1 MPQMIPAGESLHI
14 EFKSDRNRLPDRD
27 LLAAVVCLANTDGG
41 TIFLGVEKDGT
52 VTGLHLA
59 HADLSGLPALIAN
72 RTVPPVSVRVSSLTE
87 SGKEIARIDV
97 PKSRKLIATS
107 EGLLQRRRLL
117 ADGTPECV
125 PFLPHEFSSR
135 DSDLGLLDY
144 SSLPV
149 REASEAEIDPLERE
163 RLRQMVERYGGD
175 HTLAGLSDAELDSA
189 LGLVRLEQ
197 GRRTPTVSGLLILG
211 RESAIRQH
219 LPTHEVAFQVLDG
232 TQVRVNDFFRLPL
245 LKTFEL
251 VTERFEARVE
261 EDEVQVG
268 LFRVPI
274 PTFDRRAF
282 REAFVNAIVHRDYTR
297 LGAVHVRMETDGL
310 VISNPGGFVE
320 GVTLENLLVV
330 EPKPRNPALADAIKR
345 IGLSERTGR
354 GVDLIFEGLVR
365 YGRPEPDY
373 SRSDSTTVTVRVSN
387 AKADTAFLKVVL
399 EEEQRTGMRMPFDS
413 LMVLARLRR
422 ERRLD
427 APSVARTIQ
436 KDEGAARNA
445 LESLVEFG
453 LVQAHGIKKGRTY
466 TLSPR
471 VYRGLGD
478 SAGYVR
484 QAGFDNIQ
492 QEQMV
497 VQYVKTN
504 GRITRA
510 DTVDLCGIGP
520 DQAKRLLGKLVHEGK
535 LMRVGT
541 KRASYYCEPVSHK
554 GVLE

>member
-274 PTFDRRAF
+274 PTF
-282 REAFVNAIVHRDYTR
+282 
-297 LGAVHVRMETDGL
+297 
-310 VISNPGGFVE
+310 
-320 GVTLENLLVV
+320 
-330 EPKPRNPALADAIKR
+330 
-345 IGLSERTGR
+345 
-354 GVDLIFEGLVR
+354 
-365 YGRPEPDY
+365 
-373 SRSDSTTVTVRVSN
+373 
-387 AKADTAFLKVVL
+387 
-399 EEEQRTGMRMPFDS
+399 
-413 LMVLARLRR
+413 
-422 ERRLD
+422 
-427 APSVARTIQ
+427 
-436 KDEGAARNA
+436 
-445 LESLVEFG
+445 
-453 LVQAHGIKKGRTY
+453 
-466 TLSPR
+466 
-471 VYRGLGD
+471 
-478 SAGYVR
+478 
-484 QAGFDNIQ
+484 
-492 QEQMV
+492 
-497 VQYVKTN
+497 
-504 GRITRA
+504 
-510 DTVDLCGIGP
+510 
-520 DQAKRLLGKLVHEGK
+520 
-535 LMRVGT
+535 
-541 KRASYYCEPVSHK
+541 
-554 GVLE
+554 